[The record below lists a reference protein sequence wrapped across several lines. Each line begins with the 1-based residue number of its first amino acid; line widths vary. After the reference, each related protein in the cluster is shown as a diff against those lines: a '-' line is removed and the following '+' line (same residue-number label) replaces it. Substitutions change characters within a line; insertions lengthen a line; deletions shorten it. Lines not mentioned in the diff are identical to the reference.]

1 MIPAHG
7 QVVVGGGDRREAL
20 GRELAHDGEG
30 RILGVDDRGGEPLEQ
45 RRVGAPQKPQGLVRV
60 PAVDVENLVDP
71 PLQDVARG
79 LQAQIVLDGADVDE
93 ADVEI
98 GVGGGEAPGPGPG
111 LHGQQDAHVLGPL
124 HALQLGGD
132 GAAHLPGRPRAQV
145 GRERAGGGRVGR
157 GGADSHAPIVRGG
170 AEALRAGPQT
180 PSRLRY
186 SLGSMPISRLNSA
199 EKRLAQV

>member
-7 QVVVGGGDRREAL
+7 QAVVGGGDRREAL

-30 RILGVDDRGGEPLEQ
+30 RVLGVDDRGGEPLEQ

-60 PAVDVENLVDP
+60 PAVDVEDLVDP
-71 PLQDVARG
+71 PHQDVARG
-79 LQAQIVLDGADVDE
+79 LQAR
-93 ADVEI
+93 
-98 GVGGGEAPGPGPG
+98 
-111 LHGQQDAHVLGPL
+111 
-124 HALQLGGD
+124 QLGAD
-132 GAAHLPGRPRAQV
+132 GAAHLLGLPRAQI
-145 GRERAGGGRVGR
+145 GRERAGGGRVGG